1 MGRAPFQAVPFPRE
15 RENIVDAL
23 AAGSH
28 RHIVHALVEFD
39 VTKARQLIRE
49 HKARTGERLSFTAFV
64 VACLARAVDADK
76 HLHAYRD
83 WRNRLVLF
91 DDVDA
96 VAIVE
101 SEVDRVAIPHIIR
114 SANRKTLREVHH
126 EIRRVQ
132 SEPGTSEQRSGW
144 LMKLSLLA
152 PGIARRLFFWAM
164 RKSPHWLKR
173 TSGTTL
179 VTAVGMFGLGG
190 GWGIGIVP
198 LHTLAVTVGGI
209 AQKPGV
215 IDGRIEIREYLQ
227 LTVSVDHDI
236 VDGAPAARFAG
247 LLRELIESAHGIEQ
261 PPP

>member
-1 MGRAPFQAVPFPRE
+1 MGRSPFQAVPFPRE
-15 RENIVDAL
+15 RQNIVDAL
-23 AAGSH
+23 AVGSH

-49 HKARTGERLSFTAFV
+49 HKARTGETLSFTAFV

-91 DDVDA
+91 DDVDL

-114 SANRKTLREVHH
+114 SANRKTLRQVHG

-152 PGIARRLFFWAM
+152 PRITRRLFFWAM

-209 AQKPGV
+209 AEKPGV
-215 IDGRIEIREYLQ
+215 VDGRIEIREYLQ

-236 VDGAPAARFAG
+236 VDGAPAARFARR
-247 LLRELIESAHGIEQ
+247 LRELIESAHGIEQ
-261 PPP
+261 PPR